1 MSDRDFYNLRELIR
15 KLQRRVDYLEQKLG
29 EQTQE
34 GGGRKSPIFMMLTD
48 DDMKKIFDEM
58 LEHFDQVADP
68 RFQPKQF
75 LFQLK
80 SYIFYKER
88 KDATN

>member
-15 KLQRRVDYLEQKLG
+15 KLQRRVDYLEKKLG

-34 GGGRKSPIFMMLTD
+34 GGGRKSPILIMLD
-48 DDMKKIFDEM
+48 EDDMKKIFDEM

-68 RFQPKQF
+68 RFQPKKF

-80 SYIFYKER
+80 SYLYYRER
-88 KDATN
+88 TD

>member
-15 KLQRRVDYLEQKLG
+15 KLQRRVDYLEKKLG

-34 GGGRKSPIFMMLTD
+34 GGGRKSPIFIMISETEI
-48 DDMKKIFDEM
+48 KKTFDEM
-58 LEHFDQVADP
+58 LEHFDVVADP
-68 RFQPKQF
+68 KHQPKKF

-80 SYIFYKER
+80 SYLFFRER
-88 KDATN
+88 NEKKG

>member
-1 MSDRDFYNLRELIR
+1 MSDRDFYNLREQIR
-15 KLQRRVDYLEQKLG
+15 RLQRRVDYLEKKLG

-34 GGGRKSPIFMMLTD
+34 GRGRKSPIFIMLTD

-58 LEHFDQVADP
+58 LDHYDQVADP
-68 RFQPKQF
+68 RFQPKKF

-80 SYIFYKER
+80 SYIFFCEKR
-88 KDATN
+88 DKKS